1 MVSSYPNKRQV
12 QLQRIRHKL
21 DQAVVKHLMK
31 QWIRILAIMELKK
44 ALVTSRTPS
53 CIKYEPIFSPCDV
66 EVLLDSFYSKVDL
79 RTDVAYRK
87 QIGPEDQQ

>member
-21 DQAVVKHLMK
+21 DQAVVK